1 VLGIIHRED
10 QGISILDLKGR
21 LTFGLEDLEF
31 RNDVESTLAS
41 GKIRLVFNLSGL
53 DELDTTGLGTILFAA
68 GKARDAGGNLAIIN
82 SNPSHVGV
90 LIEAQMETTF
100 EVFKSEREAVDSF
113 FPDCNLHPY
122 DILKFVESMKL
133 QHPKA

>member
-10 QGISILDLKGR
+10 QGISILELKGR
-21 LTFGLEDLEF
+21 LTFGLEDLDF

-53 DELDTTGLGTILFAA
+53 EDLDTTGLGTILFAG
-68 GKARDAGGNLAIIN
+68 GKARDAGGNLAIVN
-82 SNPSHVGV
+82 SNPSHVEV
-90 LIEAQMETTF
+90 LIEAQMETAF
-100 EVFKSEREAVDSF
+100 EVFKSEREAVESF
-113 FPDCNLHPY
+113 FLDRNLRPY

-133 QHPKA
+133 

>member
-1 VLGIIHRED
+1 MLGIIHRED

-53 DELDTTGLGTILFAA
+53 DDLDTTGLGTILFAG
-68 GKARDAGGNLAIIN
+68 GKARDAGGDLAICN
-82 SNPSHVGV
+82 SNPSHVEL
-90 LIEAQMETTF
+90 LIEAQMETTI
-100 EVFKSEREAVDSF
+100 EVFKSEREAVESF
-113 FPDCNLHPY
+113 FPDRNLHPY
-122 DILKFVESMKL
+122 DILKFVELMKL
-133 QHPKA
+133 QRPKA